1 MLIEQYAPT
10 QIAQVQTNSGA
21 RSPGKVEQVDE
32 ICVVLRSMTPVQIE
46 QFDRFHARQVK
57 CFVAP
62 RLDFVASHVAV
73 ARQEKIGFD
82 HAVHNVL
89 PAGRKIGFEHH
100 GAFLADGFENVAN
113 VLPRVRVGFVGHQHM
128 VVAQAVE
135 LVAQEAHRGRR
146 VGGAFEHLG
155 QGLHLIGAKVQLL
168 RHAEQKRGVGRQTI
182 GMPRLFEREPEPRKL
197 L

>member
-1 MLIEQYAPT
+1 MLIEQHASA
-10 QIAQVQTNSGA
+10 QIAQAQTNPGA
-21 RSPGKVEQVDE
+21 RSPGKMEQIDE

-46 QFDRFHARQVK
+46 QFDRFHARQVE

-62 RLDFVASHVAV
+62 RLDFVASDVAV
-73 ARQEKIGFD
+73 ARQEEIGFD
-82 HAVHNVL
+82 HAIHNVL
-89 PAGRKIGFEHH
+89 PAGREIGFEHH

-113 VLPRVRVGFVGHQHM
+113 VLSRTRVGLVEHQHM

-155 QGLHLIGAKVQLL
+155 QGLQLIGTKVQLL
-168 RHAEQKRGVGRQTI
+168 RHAE
-182 GMPRLFEREPEPRKL
+182 
-197 L
+197 